1 MPWKAEVQTA
11 GDGDHWSS
19 NACVFATKE
28 EAETY
33 VTDLALRW
41 TAVSDT
47 RAVPTDEEVN
57 YTIED
62 GIMVRLS

>member
-1 MPWKAEVQTA
+1 MPWKAEVKTA
-11 GDGDHWSS
+11 GDIDNWSG
-19 NACVFATKE
+19 NACVFETKD

-33 VTDLALRW
+33 VLDLALRW

-47 RAVPTDEEVN
+47 RTVPTDEPVN

-62 GIMVRLS
+62 GIMVRKA